1 MGNAAAVLPGE
12 SFKRIKTQSQPQLH
26 VQAMPSPPG
35 NTAHDIL
42 FVTPEITDLVKV
54 GGLGDVS
61 AALPRALGKHH
72 RVRVLIPGYRQV
84 IRSGLPI
91 RVVGKLPGLGAIPPC
106 LIGEM
111 TLPDQLTVYVVLCQQ
126 LYDREGNPY
135 GDAQGQDWPD
145 NHIRFARL
153 SLAAA
158 RIAAGQGVRNW
169 QPDLV
174 HANDWT
180 TGLTPAYMEWSGER
194 TPCVFTIHNLAYQGL
209 CSADCRVELGLP
221 EEALTQDG
229 MEYYGDLSFLKAGI
243 NYATQVTTV
252 SQTYA
257 HEITSPAFG
266 CGLEGLLRQKAR
278 ERRLSGHVN
287 GIDDSWQPRTDPRL
301 VEGFAPNQ
309 WEGKRANTRYVERRF
324 CFAEEDAPLFAVVS
338 RLVHQKGIDLTIAV
352 ADEIVAAGGRI
363 AIIGQGE
370 RALERQVEELARR
383 HPGRIGVNLQFCETE
398 ARRIIAGSDFLLMPS
413 RYEPCGLSQIYAQ
426 CYASLPIAR
435 RTGGLADTIEDGVSG
450 FLFREPTADSYLQA
464 IRRALNVHRR
474 PLLLNAMRCKA
485 MAAPLYWQ
493 QSVKPYD
500 RLYRRLIDSHTDAIA
515 AHGRRALACA
525 N

>member
-12 SFKRIKTQSQPQLH
+12 SFKRIRSKL
-26 VQAMPSPPG
+26 QAHPSAHSSPPD
-35 NTAHDIL
+35 AHNIL
-42 FVTPEITDLVKV
+42 FVTSEITDLVKV

-61 AALPRALGKHH
+61 AALPRALGRHH
-72 RVRVLIPGYRQV
+72 DVRVLIPGYRQV

-106 LIGEM
+106 LIGEI
-111 TLPDQLTVYVVLCQQ
+111 TLPDQLVIHVVLCQQ

-135 GDAQGQDWPD
+135 GDSEGRDWPD

-153 SLAAA
+153 ALAAA
-158 RIAAGQGVRNW
+158 SIAEGRGVRNW

-174 HANDWT
+174 HANDWP
-180 TGLTPAYMEWSGER
+180 TGLTPAYMAWSGLQ

-209 CSADCRVELGLP
+209 CSADSRVELGLP
-221 EEALTQDG
+221 EEALSTEG

-243 NYATQVTTV
+243 NYATQITTV

-266 CGLEGLLRQKAR
+266 CGLEGLLRRKAN
-278 ERRLSGHVN
+278 EGLLTGYVN
-287 GIDDSWQPRTDPRL
+287 GIDSSWQPRTDPRL
-301 VEGFAPNQ
+301 VQGFAPND
-309 WEGKRANTRYVERRF
+309 WAGKQANTRHVERAF
-324 CFAEEDAPLFAVVS
+324 GFAEEDAPLFAVVS
-338 RLVHQKGIDLTIAV
+338 RLVHQKGIDLTIA
-352 ADEIVAAGGRI
+352 AAEHIVAEGGRI

-413 RYEPCGLSQIYAQ
+413 RYEPCGLSQSYAQ
-426 CYASLPIAR
+426 CYGSLPIAR

-450 FLFREPTADSYLQA
+450 FLFRDSTLDSYLHA
-464 IRRALNVHRR
+464 IRRAFNAYRR

-485 MAAPLYWQ
+485 MAAPLYWH
-493 QSVKPYD
+493 QSVRPYD
-500 RLYRRLIDSHTDAIA
+500 RLYRRLIDGTY
-515 AHGRRALACA
+515 AHGIQGRRALACA